1 MYVSPRK
8 DCSHIITD
16 KILPL
21 HEFKK
26 ISFQNLKCECCSEIN
41 ELWICITCGKSFCG
55 RYVNNHYYDN
65 HYKKDKSHGICISM
79 LDLSVWCYQ
88 CITDGFKDPG
98 SYIES
103 PLTSEYVK
111 IISDFKFGD
120 SSSISKTDINSTLG
134 ISKEKSSKIKYDN
147 FIELLKNNT
156 FKNITF
162 LVGPGINIDKKTDKN
177 IIQLIFEKTKEKHEV
192 FEIINYKD
200 FFTKDLFI
208 SNPNLLY
215 TFLKEF
221 KLNEKEY
228 CQPNINHYF
237 IRFLIEKNLG
247 YYVFTENFEGNEV
260 KCGLLQKNVVFG
272 RGNLLEDGHCVK
284 CNKKIN
290 IKLIDKGIEEVKIV
304 KCDKCDGPCKPKII
318 LDGEEIDK
326 NFYIQSDN
334 ILHCDLIFIIGT
346 DLCSPPFSE
355 ILSLLNI
362 NDPWI
367 VMINT
372 KESGIV
378 KFNDDFS
385 SKELFVEGN
394 CEDIVKKIIKDC
406 GWNKEF
412 NDKYKIDLDK

>member
-8 DCSHIITD
+8 DCSHIMPDI
-16 KILPL
+16 ILSL
-21 HEFKK
+21 DEFKK
-26 ISFQNLKCECCSEIN
+26 LSFQNLKCECCQEAN
-41 ELWICITCGKSFCG
+41 ELWVCIACGKSFCG
-55 RYVNNHYYDN
+55 RYVNNHYFN
-65 HYKKDKSHGICISM
+65 EHYKKDKSHGICISM

-120 SSSISKTDINSTLG
+120 SSSINKNDINSALG
-134 ISKEKSSKIKYDN
+134 ISREKSSKIKYDN
-147 FIELLKNNT
+147 FIELFKNNK

-162 LVGPGINIDKKTDKN
+162 LVGPGINIDKKTNKN
-177 IIQLIFEKTKEKHEV
+177 IIQLIFEKTKEKYEN
-192 FEIINYKD
+192 FEKINFD
-200 FFTKDLFI
+200 NFFTKNLFI
-208 SNPNLLY
+208 SNPDLFY

-221 KLNEKEY
+221 KANEKEL
-228 CQPNINHYF
+228 CQPNICHYF
-237 IRFLIEKNLG
+237 LRFLIDKNLG

-272 RGNLLEDGHCVK
+272 RGNLLEGGHCVK

-290 IKLIDKGIEEVKIV
+290 TKIIDKGIEEGIIV

-326 NFYIQSDN
+326 YFYIQSDN
-334 ILHCDLIFIIGT
+334 ILHCDLIFLIGT
-346 DLCSPPFSE
+346 DLSSPPFSE
-355 ILSLLNI
+355 IVQMLNI

-372 KESGIV
+372 KESGYF
-378 KFNDDFS
+378 KFNDFS
-385 SKELFVEGN
+385 SKELFIEGN
-394 CEDIVKKIIKDC
+394 CEDVVKKIINDC

-412 NDKYKIDLDK
+412 INNYKIDLDK